1 MQYNYLANLVRL
13 FITFKPMK
21 KIFKSVAVLS
31 SLLWVLNANAQKR
44 ITEGTISYDI
54 VVNTGNSNP
63 SIADMFNGAT
73 SIVYLKGYQTRF
85 ERVSSLGVES
95 TIVDGKTGN
104 VNVLKEY
111 GEQKYMITMTPD
123 NWKEANK
130 KYEGIVFKYE
140 EEYKT
145 IAEYK
150 CQKAIGTMKD
160 GTTITVYFTK
170 DLVAN
175 NREFEYAYK
184 SLPGLAMEYETI
196 IGSLK
201 VTYTVSKVNF
211 SIVPATKFELPK
223 SGFRVMTYEE
233 SNNAGKTN

>member
-1 MQYNYLANLVRL
+1 
-13 FITFKPMK
+13 MK
-21 KIFKSVAVLS
+21 TLGKILTVL
-31 SLLWVLNANAQKR
+31 LCFLCVLHVEGQKR

-111 GEQKYMITMTPD
+111 GEQKYMITMTPV
-123 NWKEANK
+123 NWKDANK

-140 EEYKT
+140 DVYKE
-145 IAEYK
+145 IAGYK
-150 CQKAIGTMKD
+150 CQKAVSTMKD
-160 GTTITVYFTK
+160 GTTINVFFTK

-184 SLPGLAMEYETI
+184 SLPGLAMEYETT
-196 IGSLK
+196 IGNLK
-201 VTYTVSKVNF
+201 VTYTVSKVSFN
-211 SIVPATKFELPK
+211 IVPAAKFELPK
-223 SGFRVMTYEE
+223 TGFRVMTYEE
-233 SNNAGKTN
+233 SNNAGKSN

>member
-1 MQYNYLANLVRL
+1 
-13 FITFKPMK
+13 MK
-21 KIFKSVAVLS
+21 KIRKSIVVLLMAFAVFT
-31 SLLWVLNANAQKR
+31 AEAQKR

-104 VNVLKEY
+104 VTVLKEY
-111 GEQKYMITMTPD
+111 AEQKYMITLTPG

-140 EEYKT
+140 NEYKD
-145 IAEYK
+145 IAGYK

-160 GTTITVYFTK
+160 GTTINVFFTR

-184 SLPGLAMEYETI
+184 SLPGLAMEYETV

-211 SIVPATKFELPK
+211 SIIPATKFELPK
-223 SGFRVMTYEE
+223 TGFRVMTYEE
-233 SNNAGKTN
+233 SSNAGKSN

>member
-1 MQYNYLANLVRL
+1 
-13 FITFKPMK
+13 MK
-21 KIFKSVAVLS
+21 KIKSFVIVLG
-31 SLLWVLNANAQKR
+31 LLWVFNVNAQKR

-54 VVNTGNSNP
+54 VVQTGNENP

-104 VNVLKEY
+104 VTVLKEY
-111 GEQKYMITMTPD
+111 GEQKYMITMTPA
-123 NWKEANK
+123 NWKDANK

-184 SLPGLAMEYETI
+184 SLPGLAMEFETT
-196 IGSLK
+196 IGNLK

-211 SIVPATKFELPK
+211 GLVPATKFDLPK

-233 SNNAGKTN
+233 SNAAGKSQQ

>member
-1 MQYNYLANLVRL
+1 
-13 FITFKPMK
+13 MK
-21 KIFKSVAVLS
+21 KIKSFVIVL
-31 SLLWVLNANAQKR
+31 SLLWVVNVQAQKR

-54 VVNTGNSNP
+54 VVQTGNDNP

-104 VNVLKEY
+104 ITVLKEY
-111 GEQKYMITMTPD
+111 GEQKYMITMTPA

-140 EEYKT
+140 DEYKT

-184 SLPGLAMEYETI
+184 SLPGLAMEFETT
-196 IGSLK
+196 IGNLK
-201 VTYTVSKVNF
+201 VTYTVSKINF
-211 SIVPATKFELPK
+211 GIVPATKFELPK

-233 SNNAGKTN
+233 SNAAGKNQ

>member
-1 MQYNYLANLVRL
+1 MAYLARL

-21 KIFKSVAVLS
+21 KSIKTSFIIL
-31 SLLWVLNANAQKR
+31 SLLWAFNVQAQKR

-63 SIADMFNGAT
+63 SIADMFDGAT

-95 TIVDGKTGN
+95 TIVDGKSGN

-111 GEQKYMITMTPD
+111 GEQKYMITMTPA

-130 KYEGIVFKYE
+130 KYEGINFKYE
-140 EEYKT
+140 NEYKD
-145 IAEYK
+145 IAGYK

-160 GTTITVYFTK
+160 GTTITV
-170 DLVAN
+170 
-175 NREFEYAYK
+175 
-184 SLPGLAMEYETI
+184 
-196 IGSLK
+196 
-201 VTYTVSKVNF
+201 
-211 SIVPATKFELPK
+211 
-223 SGFRVMTYEE
+223 
-233 SNNAGKTN
+233 